1 MSLMLTI
8 FTAFLATF
16 AFTPENCKW
25 RFMLWVCMLYF
36 CIGGAF
42 AVFPAYTHL
51 CFGSKYFGSIYGM
64 AFSSISRGW
73 EGA

>member
-1 MSLMLTI
+1 
-8 FTAFLATF
+8 
-16 AFTPENCKW
+16 
-25 RFMLWVCMLYF
+25 MLWVCMLYF

-64 AFSSISRGW
+64 AFSSISRG
-73 EGA
+73 